1 MDIQKL
7 RNMEDIDICSVSK
20 ESLVDINNVKID
32 RDKKKQER
40 IIDFLRQ
47 IKNPYCFVC
56 NGIIVKAN
64 YNSNEETLQE
74 KLERYFLSL

>member
-1 MDIQKL
+1 MDIQIL
-7 RNMEDIDICSVSK
+7 RNMEDIDICSVTK
-20 ESLVDINNVKID
+20 ESLVDIKNVKID
-32 RDKKKQER
+32 REKKKQER

-56 NGIIVKAN
+56 NGIIVKTN